1 MEDVFKF
8 FVLVFV
14 GMSVFVIFI
23 LAGIESEIKRT
34 RQEIEK
40 LRFAIKDKDVRFPKN
55 FIGEEDKEFMTN
67 IISNL
72 YKFMITRGK

>member
-1 MEDVFKF
+1 MENIFKF
-8 FVLVFV
+8 FVLVFI

-23 LAGIESEIKRT
+23 LVGIESEIKRT

-40 LRFAIKDKDVRFPKN
+40 LRFIIKDKDVRFPKN
-55 FIGEEDKEFMTN
+55 FIGEEDKEFVTN

-72 YKFMITRGK
+72 YKFFITRGK